1 MARVLLC
8 APNGDV
14 ARYSMPRSSM
24 DCRIGMPAGCW
35 GKEEECSVISP
46 TQREDEDGLIPGDH
60 RVGQPVRA
68 IRVNERKLISVISKS
83 GSPPHWDQ
91 SSAEVVLPSLFSIS
105 IF

>member
-46 TQREDEDGLIPGDH
+46 TQREDEDGLI
-60 RVGQPVRA
+60 RA
-68 IRVNERKLISVISKS
+68 IIELASQYGRYGLTSENLL
-83 GSPPHWDQ
+83 
-91 SSAEVVLPSLFSIS
+91 AL
-105 IF
+105 